1 MDLSCLDL
9 KRIREDYLCL
19 TLRELGD
26 LLGVSAAYCLTMER
40 SAEPTEEYMKKFR
53 LLILDK
59 RIQCLESIVKSC
71 EHDTRFLRELKN
83 ADQKEKCL

>member
-1 MDLSCLDL
+1 MDKMDLSCLDL
-9 KRIREDYLCL
+9 KRIREEYLGL

-26 LLGVSAAYCLTMER
+26 LLGVSAAYCLSMER
-40 SAEPTEEYMKKFR
+40 SAEPPEEYLKKFR

-71 EHDTRFLRELKN
+71 EHDRRFLQEIKN
-83 ADQKEKCL
+83 ADKKS

>member
-9 KRIREDYLCL
+9 RRIREDYLGL

-26 LLGVSAAYCLTMER
+26 LLGFSAAYCLSMER
-40 SAEPTEEYMKKFR
+40 SAEPPEEYLKKFR
-53 LLILDK
+53 LLILEK
-59 RIQCLESIVKSC
+59 RIQCLESIVKCC

-83 ADQKEKCL
+83 ADQEEKCL

>member
-71 EHDTRFLRELKN
+71 EHDTRFLRELQN